1 MNGNPIEY
9 IQWSVLG
16 KQNTI
21 QRVLLTCIWGLISGF
36 DKKDATEL
44 YKKKKEWKCF
54 YLSANNTHSTALGSF
69 CQKVFVSWMKITE

>member
-21 QRVLLTCIWGLISGF
+21 QRVLLTCIWGIISGF
-36 DKKDATEL
+36 DKKSATEL
-44 YKKKKEWKCF
+44 YKKKR
-54 YLSANNTHSTALGSF
+54 
-69 CQKVFVSWMKITE
+69 MKMFLLIS

>member
-21 QRVLLTCIWGLISGF
+21 QRVLLTCIWGIISGF
-36 DKKDATEL
+36 DKKGATKL
-44 YKKKKEWKCF
+44 YKKKKR
-54 YLSANNTHSTALGSF
+54 
-69 CQKVFVSWMKITE
+69 MKMFLLIS